1 MTNAKRRS
9 AIALAVAFLPWLLT
23 VFAED
28 LTVAPGET
36 VTLPYNIST
45 NYANITVNSEGKLNI
60 QRPSGSA
67 ATLVGASKVAV
78 NGGSIVIANI
88 RTTLGWVDAQWT
100 VRPLCTLSAANG
112 AYGKLTVSGNN
123 TDSLTAWQSRGLCV
137 SSLVIAEE
145 PEGFGDTVLDN
156 IVLLNN
162 GSLNLYGGGITN
174 NASIKADFE
183 VRKSYSH
190 IDCVASEGE
199 SGGIFAKGPFEVNLD
214 SSNTTILSIDV
225 GETGES
231 FNSTD
236 ATVDVVGTGTLYARM
251 KVKGSTP
258 FAFRAGATLD
268 FDGALVLYKYA
279 KEAASYLFSTDVTGG
294 NLKEIRTESAADD
307 GYAFDV
313 KVDDGVTL
321 TAPPSIAITNGYSRL
336 TGGAGAKVLIGAE
349 NADYTFKAGINAND
363 ALTIWKTGAC
373 EVVVS
378 ATTNMPNLV
387 LDGGV
392 VRFTDDCVIGNM
404 TVTGGAAS
412 VIADGCVVTLPATVE
427 GYCSFETANGGSFA
441 GATIF
446 RAASFDLSNV
456 RFRSGTTNIF
466 SSAATANTDRWWR
479 WTFTKLYTPRVGLR
493 LQGLYLFDDEGNWVN
508 EGLTKIARPY
518 YVTDANYTTL
528 ESGKVRFFCN
538 SVTNVAGLANAISAR
553 DITKLD
559 YVFAAPYYNG
569 DNWYEPNLASPQ
581 VDATNPA
588 SAVALEFCL
597 TNSEN
602 STGYNL
608 RRGSGSNHSTPLSW
622 TVESSA
628 DGTAW
633 TLVDDRVD
641 VEWAKPTTAFT
652 TIDGVAATNGER
664 NATSYMKLTRFPLS
678 PIAGPVSLCV
688 EEGAV
693 VDFRA
698 VVGGQPVSGITIDWD
713 NPGQGVVLGAK
724 PAANGTLN
732 FVNLPSGTLPTA
744 FSLPFSS
751 DADMTVVTEWRVT
764 VNGVE
769 RRWKVRSNGDD
780 TYRCDSSGFMII
792 VR

>member
-1 MTNAKRRS
+1 M
-9 AIALAVAFLPWLLT
+9 
-23 VFAED
+23 
-28 LTVAPGET
+28 
-36 VTLPYNIST
+36 
-45 NYANITVNSEGKLNI
+45 
-60 QRPSGSA
+60 
-67 ATLVGASKVAV
+67 
-78 NGGSIVIANI
+78 
-88 RTTLGWVDAQWT
+88 
-100 VRPLCTLSAANG
+100 
-112 AYGKLTVSGNN
+112 
-123 TDSLTAWQSRGLCV
+123 
-137 SSLVIAEE
+137 
-145 PEGFGDTVLDN
+145 
-156 IVLLNN
+156 LNN

-199 SGGIFAKGPFEVNLD
+199 SGGIFAKGPFEVNLN

-251 KVKGSTP
+251 KGSTP

-279 KEAASYLFSTDVTGG
+279 DKAASYLFSTDVTGG

-321 TAPPSIAITNGYSRL
+321 TAPRSIAITNGYSRL

-349 NADYTFKAGINAND
+349 NADYTFKAGINADD

-479 WTFTKLYTPRVGLR
+479 WTFTKLYTPQVALR

-508 EGLTKIARPY
+508 EGLTKIASPY

-538 SVTNVAGLANAISAR
+538 SVTNVAGVANAISAR
-553 DITKLD
+553 NINKLD

-569 DNWYEPNLASPQ
+569 SNWYEPNLASPQ
-581 VDATNPA
+581 VDVTNSA

-608 RRGSGSNHSTPLSW
+608 RRGSSAGSNHSTPKSW

-652 TIDGVAATNGER
+652 TIDGVAATNDGEL

-751 DADMTVVTEWRVT
+751 GADMTVVTEWRVT

-769 RRWKVRSNGDD
+769 RRWKVRSNGDG
-780 TYRCDSSGFMII
+780 TYRCDSSGFMIM

>member
-9 AIALAVAFLPWLLT
+9 AIALAVAFLPCFLT

-28 LTVAPGET
+28 LTVALGET
-36 VTLPYNIST
+36 VALNSST
-45 NYANITVNSEGKLNI
+45 NYVNITVEGTLNVAKVG
-60 QRPSGSA
+60 SGAAPKVSA
-67 ATLVGASKVAV
+67 SNIAV
-78 NGGSIVIANI
+78 NGGFIEVSVTRSA
-88 RTTLGWVDAQWT
+88 LGHTDDQWT

-112 AYGKLTVSGNN
+112 VYGKLSISGN
-123 TDSLTAWQSRGLCV
+123 SRDTTLAQMQGYGLCAA
-137 SSLVIAEE
+137 SLVIAEE
-145 PEGFGDTVLDN
+145 PEGFGGTVLDN
-156 IVLLNN
+156 IVLLSN

-183 VRKSYSH
+183 VRRSYSY
-190 IDCVASEGE
+190 IGCGASEGD
-199 SGGIFAKGPFEVNLD
+199 SGGIFAKGPFEVNLN
-214 SSNTTILSIDV
+214 SSYTTILSIDV

-236 ATVDVVGTGTLYARM
+236 ATVDVVGKGTLYARM
-251 KVKGSTP
+251 KGSTP

-279 KEAASYLFSTDVTGG
+279 DKAASYLFSTDVTGG

-321 TAPPSIAITNGYSRL
+321 TAPRSIAITNGYSRL

-349 NADYTFKAGINAND
+349 NADYTFKAGINADD

-378 ATTNMPNLV
+378 ATTNLPNLV

-479 WTFTKLYTPRVGLR
+479 WTFTKLLYTQPVALR
-493 LQGLYLFDDEGNWVN
+493 LQGLYLFDDEGKWVN
-508 EGLTKIARPY
+508 EGLTKIASPY

-528 ESGKVRFFCN
+528 ESGKARFFCSSETNIVGVAEPSHLTISQLHRLFAVPDKN
-538 SVTNVAGLANAISAR
+538 SKG
-553 DITKLD
+553 
-559 YVFAAPYYNG
+559 
-569 DNWYEPNLASPQ
+569 WYHPCLISPQ
-581 VDATNPA
+581 VDETNPD
-588 SAVALEFCL
+588 SAVAVEFCL
-597 TNSEN
+597 ANSKN

-608 RRGSGSNHSTPLSW
+608 RSGGASGSRYTTPLSW

-652 TIDGVAATNGER
+652 TIDGVAATNDGEL

-751 DADMTVVTEWRVT
+751 GADMTVVTEWRVT

-769 RRWKVRSNGDD
+769 RRWKVRSNGDG

-792 VR
+792 VQ

>member
-1 MTNAKRRS
+1 MTNAKRRG
-9 AIALAVAFLPWLLT
+9 AIALAVAFLPCFLT

-28 LTVAPGET
+28 LTVPRGET
-36 VTLPYNIST
+36 VDLNSST
-45 NYANITVNSEGKLNI
+45 NYVNITVEGRLNVA
-60 QRPSGSA
+60 REGSDA
-67 ATLVGASKVAV
+67 APKVSASNIAV
-78 NGGSIVIANI
+78 NGGFIEVSGTRSA
-88 RTTLGWVDAQWT
+88 LGHTDDQWT

-112 AYGKLTVSGNN
+112 AYGKLSISGNSAD
-123 TDSLTAWQSRGLCV
+123 TTLTQMQGYGLCAA
-137 SSLVIAEE
+137 SLVIAEE
-145 PEGFGDTVLDN
+145 PEGFGGTVLDN
-156 IVLLNN
+156 IVLLSN

-183 VRKSYSH
+183 VRRSYSN
-190 IDCVASEGE
+190 IGCGASEGE
-199 SGGIFAKGPFEVNLD
+199 SGGIFAKGPFEVNLN
-214 SSNTTILSIDV
+214 SSYTTILSIDV

-251 KVKGSTP
+251 KGSTP

-294 NLKEIRTESAADD
+294 NLKEIRTESAEDD

-321 TAPPSIAITNGYSRL
+321 TAPRSIAITNGYSRL

-349 NADYTFKAGINAND
+349 NAGYTFKAGINADD

-404 TVTGGAAS
+404 TVTGGAAK

-479 WTFTKLYTPRVGLR
+479 WTFTELYTPQVALR

-508 EGLTKIARPY
+508 EGLTNSASY
-518 YVTDANYTTL
+518 YIQNDNDYTTL
-528 ESGKVRFFCN
+528 GSGAARFVCSSETNFAWI
-538 SVTNVAGLANAISAR
+538 TNVSAYHINQLHR
-553 DITKLD
+553 LFE
-559 YVFAAPYYNG
+559 VP
-569 DNWYEPNLASPQ
+569 S
-581 VDATNPA
+581 
-588 SAVALEFCL
+588 
-597 TNSEN
+597 TNS
-602 STGYNL
+602 
-608 RRGSGSNHSTPLSW
+608 RGNAYHMF
-622 TVESSA
+622 
-628 DGTAW
+628 D
-633 TLVDDRVD
+633 
-641 VEWAKPTTAFT
+641 
-652 TIDGVAATNGER
+652 I
-664 NATSYMKLTRFPLS
+664 ATSRRDESRFRRC
-678 PIAGPVSLCV
+678 G
-688 EEGAV
+688 
-693 VDFRA
+693 R
-698 VVGGQPVSGITIDWD
+698 
-713 NPGQGVVLGAK
+713 VL
-724 PAANGTLN
+724 PDQ
-732 FVNLPSGTLPTA
+732 F
-744 FSLPFSS
+744 
-751 DADMTVVTEWRVT
+751 
-764 VNGVE
+764 
-769 RRWKVRSNGDD
+769 
-780 TYRCDSSGFMII
+780 
-792 VR
+792 

>member
-9 AIALAVAFLPWLLT
+9 AIALAVAFLPCFLT

-28 LTVAPGET
+28 LTVASGET
-36 VTLPYNIST
+36 VALNSST
-45 NYANITVNSEGKLNI
+45 NYVNITVEGTLNVA
-60 QRPSGSA
+60 RVGSGAAPKVSA
-67 ATLVGASKVAV
+67 SNIAV
-78 NGGSIVIANI
+78 NGGFIEVSGTRSA
-88 RTTLGWVDAQWT
+88 LGHTDDQWT

-112 AYGKLTVSGNN
+112 AYGKLSISGNSSD
-123 TDSLTAWQSRGLCV
+123 TSLAQMQGYGLCAA
-137 SSLVIAEE
+137 SLVIAEE
-145 PEGFGDTVLDN
+145 PEGFGGTVLDN
-156 IVLLNN
+156 IVLLSN

-183 VRKSYSH
+183 VRRSYSY
-190 IDCVASEGE
+190 IGCGASEGG
-199 SGGIFAKGPFEVNLD
+199 SGGIFAKGPFEVNLN
-214 SSNTTILSIDV
+214 SSYTTILSIDV

-251 KVKGSTP
+251 KGGTP
-258 FAFRAGATLD
+258 FEFRTGATLD

-279 KEAASYLFSTDVTGG
+279 NKAASYLFSTDVTGG

-321 TAPPSIAITNGYSRL
+321 TAPRSIAITNGYSRL

-349 NADYTFKAGINAND
+349 NADYTFKAGINADD

-404 TVTGGAAS
+404 TVTGGAAK

-479 WTFTKLYTPRVGLR
+479 WTFTKLRTQQVALR

-508 EGLTKIARPY
+508 EGLTSVSPH
-518 YVTDANYTTL
+518 YVKNDNYTTL
-528 ESGKVRFFCN
+528 ESGKARFFCS
-538 SVTNVAGLANAISAR
+538 SVTNIVGLASPSQFTINR
-553 DITKLD
+553 L
-559 YVFAAPYYNG
+559 YCLFAVPAKHSNG
-569 DNWYEPNLASPQ
+569 NWYHPCLTSPQ
-581 VDATNPA
+581 VDETNPD
-588 SAVALEFCL
+588 SAVAVEFCL

-608 RRGSGSNHSTPLSW
+608 RSGGASGDRYTTPLSW

-652 TIDGVAATNGER
+652 TIDGVAATNDGEL

-769 RRWKVRSNGDD
+769 RRWKVRSNVDG

>member
-36 VTLPYNIST
+36 VALNSST
-45 NYANITVNSEGKLNI
+45 NYVNITVEGTLNVA
-60 QRPSGSA
+60 RVGSGAAPKVSA
-67 ATLVGASKVAV
+67 SNIAV
-78 NGGSIVIANI
+78 NGGFIEVSGTRSA
-88 RTTLGWVDAQWT
+88 LGHTDDQWT

-112 AYGKLTVSGNN
+112 AYGKLSISGNSSN
-123 TDSLTAWQSRGLCV
+123 TTLAQMQGYGLCAA
-137 SSLVIAEE
+137 SLVIAEE
-145 PEGFGDTVLDN
+145 PEGFGGTVLDD
-156 IVLLNN
+156 IVLLSN

-183 VRKSYSH
+183 VRRSYSY
-190 IDCVASEGE
+190 IGCGASEGE
-199 SGGIFAKGPFEVNLD
+199 SGGIFAKGPFEVNLN
-214 SSNTTILSIDV
+214 SSYTTILSIDV

-236 ATVDVVGTGTLYARM
+236 ATVDVVGKGTLYARM
-251 KVKGSTP
+251 KGSTP

-279 KEAASYLFSTDVTGG
+279 DKAASYLFSTDVTGG
-294 NLKEIRTESAADD
+294 NLKDIRTESAADD

-321 TAPPSIAITNGYSRL
+321 TAPRSIAITNGYSRL

-349 NADYTFKAGINAND
+349 NADYTFKAGINADD

-479 WTFTKLYTPRVGLR
+479 WTFTKLYTARVALR

-508 EGLTKIARPY
+508 EGLTSVSPH
-518 YVTDANYTTL
+518 YVKNDNYTTL
-528 ESGKVRFFCN
+528 ESGKARFFCS
-538 SVTNVAGLANAISAR
+538 SVTNIVELASPTQFKINQLYR
-553 DITKLD
+553 L
-559 YVFAAPYYNG
+559 FAVPAKHSNG
-569 DNWYEPNLASPQ
+569 NSYHPCLTSPQ
-581 VDATNPA
+581 VDETNPD
-588 SAVALEFCL
+588 SAVAVEFCL

-608 RRGSGSNHSTPLSW
+608 RSGGASSNRYTTPLSW

-652 TIDGVAATNGER
+652 TIDGVAATNDGEL
-664 NATSYMKLTRFPLS
+664 NATNYMKLTRFPLS

-751 DADMTVVTEWRVT
+751 GADMTVVTEWRVT

-769 RRWKVRSNGDD
+769 RRWKVRSNGDG
-780 TYRCDSSGFMII
+780 TYRCDSSGFMIF

>member
-1 MTNAKRRS
+1 MTNAKRRG
-9 AIALAVAFLPWLLT
+9 AIALAVAFLPCFLT

-28 LTVAPGET
+28 LTVAPGKT
-36 VTLPYNIST
+36 VDLNSST
-45 NYANITVNSEGKLNI
+45 NYVKITVEGTLNVARVGSSTPKVSASNIAVDGGLI
-60 QRPSGSA
+60 QVYGTRSA
-67 ATLVGASKVAV
+67 
-78 NGGSIVIANI
+78 
-88 RTTLGWVDAQWT
+88 LGHTNDLWT
-100 VRPLCTLSAANG
+100 VRPLCTLSTANG
-112 AYGKLTVSGNN
+112 AYGKLSISGNSKD
-123 TDSLTAWQSRGLCV
+123 TTLTQMQGYGLCAA
-137 SSLVIAEE
+137 SLVIAGE
-145 PEGFGDTVLDN
+145 PEGFGGTLDN
-156 IVLLNN
+156 IVLLSS

-190 IDCVASEGE
+190 IDCVASEGG
-199 SGGIFAKGPFEVNLD
+199 SGGIFAKGPFEVNLN
-214 SSNTTILSIDV
+214 SSDTTILSIDV

-236 ATVDVVGTGTLYARM
+236 ATVDVVGTGTLCARM
-251 KVKGSTP
+251 KGSTP

-279 KEAASYLFSTDVTGG
+279 DKAASYLFSTDVTGG

-321 TAPPSIAITNGYSRL
+321 TAPRSIAITNGYSRL
-336 TGGAGAKVLIGAE
+336 TGGAGAKVLIGAA
-349 NADYTFKAGINAND
+349 NADYTFKAGINADD

-456 RFRSGTTNIF
+456 CFRSGTTNIF

-493 LQGLYLFDDEGNWVN
+493 LQGLYLFDDEGDWVN
-508 EGLTKIARPY
+508 RGLTNSASY
-518 YVTDANYTTL
+518 YIQNDNDYTTL
-528 ESGKVRFFCN
+528 GSGAARFVCS
-538 SVTNVAGLANAISAR
+538 SVTNFAWITNPSVYHINQLYRLFEVASTNKGGYAR
-553 DITKLD
+553 HPCLT
-559 YVFAAPYYNG
+559 
-569 DNWYEPNLASPQ
+569 SPQ
-581 VDATNPA
+581 VDVTNPA
-588 SAVALEFCL
+588 SAVAVEFCL

-608 RRGSGSNHSTPLSW
+608 RRGSSAGSNHSNPLSW

-641 VEWAKPTTAFT
+641 VEWTDPATAFT
-652 TIDGVAATNGER
+652 TIDGVAATFDGEL
-664 NATSYMKLTRFPLS
+664 NATSHMKLTRFPLS

-751 DADMTVVTEWRVT
+751 GADMTVVTEWRVT

-769 RRWKVRSNGDD
+769 RRWKVRSNGDG
-780 TYRCDSSGFMII
+780 TYRCDSSGSMII
-792 VR
+792 VQ

>member
-1 MTNAKRRS
+1 MTNAKRKS

-28 LTVAPGET
+28 DLMVAPGET
-36 VTLPYNIST
+36 VDLNSST
-45 NYANITVNSEGKLNI
+45 NYVNITVEGTLNVAREGNSTPKVSASNI
-60 QRPSGSA
+60 
-67 ATLVGASKVAV
+67 AV
-78 NGGSIVIANI
+78 NGGLIQVYGTRSA
-88 RTTLGWVDAQWT
+88 LGHTNDLWT

-112 AYGKLTVSGNN
+112 AYGKLSISGNSKD
-123 TDSLTAWQSRGLCV
+123 TTLAQMQGYGLCAA
-137 SSLVIAEE
+137 SLVIAEA
-145 PEGFGDTVLDN
+145 PEGFGGTLDN
-156 IVLLNN
+156 IVLLSS

-190 IDCVASEGE
+190 IDCVASEGG
-199 SGGIFAKGPFEVNLD
+199 SGGIFAKGPFEVKLN
-214 SSNTTILSIDV
+214 SSDTTILSIDV

-231 FNSTD
+231 FNSTA

-251 KVKGSTP
+251 KGSTP

-279 KEAASYLFSTDVTGG
+279 DKAVSYLFSTDVTGG

-313 KVDDGVTL
+313 KVDNGVTL

-336 TGGAGAKVLIGAE
+336 TGDTGAKVLIGAA
-349 NADYTFKAGINAND
+349 NADYTFKAGINADD

-479 WTFTKLYTPRVGLR
+479 WTFTKLYTPQVALR
-493 LQGLYLFDDEGNWVN
+493 LQGLYLFDNEGNWVN
-508 EGLTKIARPY
+508 EGLTKIASPY

-538 SVTNVAGLANAISAR
+538 SVTNVAGDADAISAR
-553 DITKLD
+553 KINNLD
-559 YVFAAPYYNG
+559 YVFAAPHCNSR
-569 DNWYEPNLASPQ
+569 NIWYEPNLTSPQ
-581 VDATNPA
+581 VDETNPA

-608 RRGSGSNHSTPLSW
+608 RRGSSASSNHSTPLSW

-652 TIDGVAATNGER
+652 TIDGVAATNDGEL

-713 NPGQGVVLGAK
+713 NPGQGVVLGAR

-751 DADMTVVTEWRVT
+751 GADMTVVTEWGVT

-769 RRWKVRSNGDD
+769 RRWKVRSNGDG
-780 TYRCDSSGFMII
+780 TYRCDSFGFMII

>member
-28 LTVAPGET
+28 LTVALGDT
-36 VTLPYNIST
+36 VDLNSST
-45 NYANITVNSEGKLNI
+45 NYGKITVEGRLNVA
-60 QRPSGSA
+60 RESGDDAAPKVSA
-67 ATLVGASKVAV
+67 SNIAV
-78 NGGSIVIANI
+78 NGGFIEVSGTRSA
-88 RTTLGWVDAQWT
+88 LGHTNEQWT

-112 AYGKLTVSGNN
+112 AYGKLSIGGNN
-123 TDSLTAWQSRGLCV
+123 SNTNPDQMKGYGLCV

-145 PEGFGDTVLDN
+145 PEGFVDSVLEN
-156 IVLLNN
+156 IVTLDN

-174 NASIKADFE
+174 NASLQADFD
-183 VRKSYSH
+183 VRKSRSH
-190 IDCVASEGE
+190 IDCVASEGG
-199 SGGIFAKGPFEVNLD
+199 SGGIFAKGPFEVNLN
-214 SSNTTILSIDV
+214 SSYTTILSIDV

-236 ATVDVVGTGTLYARM
+236 ATVDVVGTGTLCARM
-251 KVKGSTP
+251 KGGTP

-279 KEAASYLFSTDVTGG
+279 DKAASYLFSTDVTGG

-321 TAPPSIAITNGYSRL
+321 TAPRLIAITNGYSRL

-349 NADYTFKAGINAND
+349 NADYTFKAGINADD

-404 TVTGGAAS
+404 TVTGGAAK

-479 WTFTKLYTPRVGLR
+479 WTFTKLYTPQVGLR
-493 LQGLYLFDDEGNWVN
+493 LQGLYLFDDEGDWVN
-508 EGLTKIARPY
+508 RGLTNSAPY
-518 YVTDANYTTL
+518 YIKNDNYTTL
-528 ESGKVRFFCN
+528 GSGAARFVCS
-538 SVTNVAGLANAISAR
+538 SVTNFDWITTPSVYRINQLYRLFEVASTNNDGYAYHPCL
-553 DITKLD
+553 T
-559 YVFAAPYYNG
+559 
-569 DNWYEPNLASPQ
+569 SPE
-581 VDATNPA
+581 VDETNPA

-597 TNSEN
+597 TNSEH

-608 RRGSGSNHSTPLSW
+608 RRGSGTRSTHSTPLSW

-652 TIDGVAATNGER
+652 TIDGVAATNDGEL

-713 NPGQGVVLGAK
+713 NPGQGVVLGAR

-751 DADMTVVTEWRVT
+751 GADMTVVTEWRVT

-769 RRWKVRSNGDD
+769 RRWKVRSNGDG

>member
-36 VTLPYNIST
+36 VALNSST
-45 NYANITVNSEGKLNI
+45 NYVNITVEGTLNVA
-60 QRPSGSA
+60 REGSDA
-67 ATLVGASKVAV
+67 APKVSASNIAV
-78 NGGSIVIANI
+78 NGGFIEVSGTRSA
-88 RTTLGWVDAQWT
+88 LGHTDDQWT

-112 AYGKLTVSGNN
+112 AYGKLSISGNSSG
-123 TDSLTAWQSRGLCV
+123 TTLDQMQGYGLCAA
-137 SSLVIAEE
+137 SLVIAEE
-145 PEGFGDTVLDN
+145 PEGFGGTVLDN
-156 IVLLNN
+156 IVLLSS

-183 VRKSYSH
+183 VRRSYSY
-190 IDCVASEGE
+190 IGCGASEGE
-199 SGGIFAKGPFEVNLD
+199 SGGIFAKGPFEVNLN
-214 SSNTTILSIDV
+214 SSYTTILSIDV

-251 KVKGSTP
+251 KGSTP

-279 KEAASYLFSTDVTGG
+279 NKAASYLFSTDVTGG
-294 NLKEIRTESAADD
+294 NLKEIRTESAADG

-321 TAPPSIAITNGYSRL
+321 TAPRSIAITNGYSRL
-336 TGGAGAKVLIGAE
+336 TGGTGAKVLIGAA
-349 NADYTFKAGINAND
+349 NADYTFKAGINADD

-404 TVTGGAAS
+404 TVTGGAAK

-479 WTFTKLYTPRVGLR
+479 WTFTKLRTQQVALR

-508 EGLTKIARPY
+508 EGLTSVSPH
-518 YVTDANYTTL
+518 YVKNDNYTTL
-528 ESGKVRFFCN
+528 ESGKARFFCS
-538 SVTNVAGLANAISAR
+538 SVTNIVGLASPSQFTINR
-553 DITKLD
+553 L
-559 YVFAAPYYNG
+559 YCLFAVPAKHSNG
-569 DNWYEPNLASPQ
+569 NWYHPCLTSPQ
-581 VDATNPA
+581 VDETNPD
-588 SAVALEFCL
+588 SAVAVEFCL

-608 RRGSGSNHSTPLSW
+608 RSGGASGDRYTTPLSW

-641 VEWAKPTTAFT
+641 VKWAKPTTAFT
-652 TIDGVAATNGER
+652 TIDGVAATNDGEL
-664 NATSYMKLTRFPLS
+664 NATNYMKLTRFPLS

-751 DADMTVVTEWRVT
+751 GADMTVVTEWRVT

-769 RRWKVRSNGDD
+769 RRWNVRSNGDG

>member
-1 MTNAKRRS
+1 MTNAKRRG

-28 LTVAPGET
+28 LTVASGET
-36 VTLPYNIST
+36 VALNSST
-45 NYANITVNSEGKLNI
+45 NYVNITVEGTLNVA
-60 QRPSGSA
+60 RVGSDA
-67 ATLVGASKVAV
+67 APKVSASNIAV
-78 NGGSIVIANI
+78 NGGSVEVSGTRSA
-88 RTTLGWVDAQWT
+88 LGHTDDQWT
-100 VRPLCTLSAANG
+100 VRPLCTLSAANN
-112 AYGKLTVSGNN
+112 AYGKLSISGNSSDTN
-123 TDSLTAWQSRGLCV
+123 LAQMQGYGLCAA
-137 SSLVIAEE
+137 SLVIAKE
-145 PEGFGDTVLDN
+145 PEGFGGTVLDN
-156 IVLLNN
+156 IVLLSN

-183 VRKSYSH
+183 VRRSYSY
-190 IDCVASEGE
+190 IGCGASEGE
-199 SGGIFAKGPFEVNLD
+199 SGGIFAKGPFEVNLN
-214 SSNTTILSIDV
+214 SSYTTILSIDV

-236 ATVDVVGTGTLYARM
+236 ATVDVVGAGTLYARM
-251 KVKGSTP
+251 KGSTP

-268 FDGALVLYKYA
+268 FDGALVLYKY
-279 KEAASYLFSTDVTGG
+279 KGNAASYLFSTDVTGG

-321 TAPPSIAITNGYSRL
+321 TAPRSIAITNGYSRL
-336 TGGAGAKVLIGAE
+336 TGGTGAKVLIGAE
-349 NADYTFKAGINAND
+349 NADYTFKAGINADD

-392 VRFTDDCVIGNM
+392 VRFTDDCVIGSL
-404 TVTGGAAS
+404 TVTDGAAK

-456 RFRSGTTNIF
+456 RIRSGTTNIF

-479 WTFTKLYTPRVGLR
+479 WTFTKLYTPQVALR

-508 EGLTKIARPY
+508 DGLTSVSPH
-518 YVTDANYTTL
+518 YVKNDNYTTL
-528 ESGKVRFFCN
+528 ESGKARFFC
-538 SVTNVAGLANAISAR
+538 SSETNIVGVASPSQLTISQLHR
-553 DITKLD
+553 L
-559 YVFAAPYYNG
+559 FAVPAKHSNG
-569 DNWYEPNLASPQ
+569 NWYHPCLTSPQ
-581 VDATNPA
+581 VDETNPD
-588 SAVALEFCL
+588 SAVAVEFCL
-597 TNSEN
+597 ANSKN

-608 RRGSGSNHSTPLSW
+608 RSGGASGSRYTTPLSW

-641 VEWAKPTTAFT
+641 VEWANPTTAFT
-652 TIDGVAATNGER
+652 TIDGVAATNDGEL

-713 NPGQGVVLGAK
+713 NPGQGVVLGAR

-751 DADMTVVTEWRVT
+751 GVDMTALKSWTVT
-764 VNGVE
+764 VEGVAKDW
-769 RRWKVRSNGDD
+769 RIRTNGDG
-780 TYRCDSSGFMII
+780 TYRCATFGLMII
-792 VR
+792 VH